1 MDPRMR
7 RLDLVA
13 GLLDGAQMPEP
24 EVARRLALA
33 RDADYW
39 RRLVPGLS
47 LDAPEIA
54 DPFAASRPTA
64 TDEAETDRAI
74 AQFRDDGYFQALP
87 LLADQDVEALNRAID
102 GVAADGWPSVFAW
115 MFDAYWRCARLPRLA
130 RILDAQLG
138 AGYRQIQHIWTH
150 VVPAV
155 EGSGGW
161 PPHFD
166 GFAGGRASVWIALTD
181 ATLENGCIHVVP
193 PRLLPA
199 AFRTAKVD
207 GSLSTA
213 DVVQALRSVRAL
225 PARAGTALG
234 WGFDV
239 YHWGGTCVRSSSA
252 RRAISL
258 EFVAA
263 SQTPAQDE
271 TPLIS
276 LTGPLPDFATRLR
289 LISRAI
295 LAYEKF
301 EPGLVRL
308 RPIAEALRGG
318 D

>member
-1 MDPRMR
+1 
-7 RLDLVA
+7 
-13 GLLDGAQMPEP
+13 MPQP

-39 RRLVPGLS
+39 RRIVPGSSLEAHEVGDT
-47 LDAPEIA
+47 LDASRTTSSDEI
-54 DPFAASRPTA
+54 
-64 TDEAETDRAI
+64 ETDRAI
-74 AQFRDDGYFQALP
+74 AQFREEGYFQPSP
-87 LLADQDVEALNRAID
+87 LLAGQDVDALNRAVN
-102 GVAADGWPSVFAW
+102 GVVAEGWPPVFAW
-115 MFDAYWRCARLPRLA
+115 VFDAFWRCARLPRLA
-130 RILDAQLG
+130 RVLESQLG
-138 AGYRQIQHIWTH
+138 AGYRQIPHIWTH
-150 VVPAV
+150 IVPAV

-166 GFAGGRASVWIALTD
+166 GFAGGRASIWVALTD
-181 ATLENGCIHVVP
+181 ATLENGCIHLVP

-199 AFRTAKVD
+199 AFRQAKVD
-207 GSLSTA
+207 STLSTA

-263 SQTPAQDE
+263 HQTPAPDE

-276 LTGPLPDFATRLR
+276 LTGPLPDFTARLQ
-289 LISRAI
+289 LIARAI
-295 LAYEKF
+295 LEYEKF

-308 RPIAEALRGG
+308 RPVAEALRSRA
-318 D
+318 